1 MTSKVN
7 NPKAKSGKTKPNPS
21 NISPLIKK
29 VSVISDSTKL
39 LSKEVKAMSKI
50 FTENQK
56 ILVSMKNMIDTLSLT
71 IEQIQVQEKK
81 LSLIEGDNERLF
93 EGLEQVRNQSNIIS
107 KINTQTNELQERV
120 EKISKI
126 NENSPNSNELM
137 EKIDQ
142 SFDSIKNNSKMIIK
156 IADRVENVKEDLN
169 NVSSKAEPISKI
181 TAKMENMTDNI
192 RSMRQKTSDLGNNI
206 KNFQK
211 KLDSIASKKNS
222 PGVSGNLENI
232 KSEFITLRKYVGENS
247 DELQDKI
254 LGLSDTLNR
263 VNSSSAEFH
272 EKSDSIIQ
280 ELQKIEKV
288 TNKSSSSTSNEII
301 GLLKLSEYQS
311 GIRMQSESK
320 YGTLQDIEKM
330 AQDTTEIINLF
341 DSMSIE
347 TENKIPLPHELRQWA
362 IGTIFDCADR
372 WEISFSSLFKKMLE
386 LLGKDLLKETI
397 RIQQVRDIF
406 GIRAVDE
413 IRNELGL
420 T

>member
-7 NPKAKSGKTKPNPS
+7 NPKAKSGKTNPNPS
-21 NISPLIKK
+21 NILPLVKK
-29 VSVISDSTKL
+29 VSTISDSTKL

-81 LSLIEGDNERLF
+81 LNLIEGDNERLF

-222 PGVSGNLENI
+222 PDVPGNLENI
-232 KSEFITLRKYVGENS
+232 KSEFVTLRKYVGENS

-330 AQDTTEIINLF
+330 AQDTAEIVNLF

-347 TENKIPLPHELRQWA
+347 TENKIPLPYEVRQWA

-406 GIRAVDE
+406 GIRGVDE

>member
-81 LSLIEGDNERLF
+81 LNLIEGDNERLF

-126 NENSPNSNELM
+126 SESSPNSNELM